1 MAAVHASARTMLNDH
16 GRALRQFLAL
26 VHRLHRRG
34 PRLTLSSVG
43 GRYPH
48 SVCQNRE
55 GQVSTWGGDGCSRGT
70 PDPRSIFR
78 DTEGESLP
86 PPLTIVGVCT
96 WGVHCPGLTET
107 PSPPHPIP
115 GKPGQCTHAR
125 LSAERLSRSHG
136 LSVSHRR
143 TPVHPTVESEVEK
156 LQGEETRLHP
166 HHCHSA

>member
-1 MAAVHASARTMLNDH
+1 MDLW
-16 GRALRQFLAL
+16 LCFLP
-26 VHRLHRRG
+26 G
-34 PRLTLSSVG
+34 TLG

-166 HHCHSA
+166 HHCHSGQQPPCLNPAFIFIYIINHFLSV